1 MQAAAAKSFGPMF
14 TSGAKGAKQH
24 MVSVKAA
31 MLRSGKA
38 LQAEFEAQAEDFL
51 AGVPCHLLISAG
63 RQLLQHR
70 ASEME
75 AMARVREVVCEIARE
90 LEMVQQSMDGSG
102 ACIRV
107 FRFALFVF
115 VRSSWEVRCT
125 LRSAPCLISV
135 ET

>member
-14 TSGAKGAKQH
+14 TSGATGAKQH

-38 LQAEFEAQAEDFL
+38 LQAEFEAQARDFL
-51 AGVPCHLLISAG
+51 AGMPCHLLISAG
-63 RQLLQHR
+63 RQLLEHR

-75 AMARVREVVCEIARE
+75 AMARVREVVCELARE
-90 LEMVQQSMDGSG
+90 LEMVQQSLDGSG

-107 FRFALFVF
+107 FRFSLLGLFTPPG
-115 VRSSWEVRCT
+115 R
-125 LRSAPCLISV
+125 
-135 ET
+135 